1 MTNMRW
7 ALFLGSLALA
17 LVIGVWALQVPAPRD
32 AGTSATEFSA
42 RRAMADVRQIGAR
55 PHPVGSAD
63 HRRVQGYLV
72 RRMASLGLNPVLQ
85 SGALSPEAITRLT
98 RWGGDPAA
106 AGNAAVNIVGVLPG
120 RDPAA
125 AAVVLMAHYDS
136 AWGSPGA
143 ADDGAGVAAVLE
155 AVRAIK
161 ARGPADRTLVV
172 LFTDADDPE
181 ADREWLGGV
190 SSARAAGIP
199 VHVVGVGDP
208 GQSHTLLISGEKEEA
223 ISTKLFEDVAE
234 SIAAEG
240 QGTYVPM
247 RREPFDAE
255 AFFRQAI
262 DGRSKRLI
270 DDESRVQRKDRS
282 AWFYATGGLFLV
294 LAWWRGR
301 STGAE

>member
-1 MTNMRW
+1 VDGLRELNRAAKRRSGHRIGIVIFAARPAILLPATTDHQHIDFKLLDIDGEQQPNDIRPKDD
-7 ALFLGSLALA
+7 FDVSGTRIGLALKLA
-17 LVIGVWALQVPAPRD
+17 VKLHDERF
-32 AGTSATEFSA
+32 E
-42 RRAMADVRQIGAR
+42 GAR
-55 PHPVGSAD
+55 D
-63 HRRVQGYLV
+63 
-72 RRMASLGLNPVLQ
+72 
-85 SGALSPEAITRLT
+85 I
-98 RWGGDPAA
+98 
-106 AGNAAVNIVGVLPG
+106 
-120 RDPAA
+120 
-125 AAVVLMAHYDS
+125 
-136 AWGSPGA
+136 
-143 ADDGAGVAAVLE
+143 
-155 AVRAIK
+155 
-161 ARGPADRTLVV
+161 V